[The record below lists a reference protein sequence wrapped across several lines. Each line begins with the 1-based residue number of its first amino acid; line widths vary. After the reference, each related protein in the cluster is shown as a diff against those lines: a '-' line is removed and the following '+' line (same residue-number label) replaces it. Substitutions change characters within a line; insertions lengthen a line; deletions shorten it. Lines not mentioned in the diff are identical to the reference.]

1 MSECDTHDL
10 EYDSTDLGQ
19 LPKHFEL
26 PRPRPI
32 ESLDA
37 LVNRVNAKQSYPKED
52 MRRLWIKKS
61 AERERAMKQLRDIDQ
76 KLEYLISKRKFT
88 TGVIKD
94 CESSLR
100 KLDIAI
106 MSDITTR

>member
-1 MSECDTHDL
+1 MSEYDIHDF
-10 EYDSTDLGQ
+10 EYDNTDLGQ
-19 LPKHFEL
+19 MPKNFDL

-37 LVNRVNAKQSYPKED
+37 LVNRVNSKQSYPKED
-52 MRRLWIKKS
+52 MRRQWVKKS
-61 AERERAMKQLRDIDQ
+61 AERERAMKQLREIDQ

-88 TGVIKD
+88 TGVIKE
-94 CESSLR
+94 CESSLH
-100 KLDIAI
+100 KLDIAV

>member
-1 MSECDTHDL
+1 M
-10 EYDSTDLGQ
+10 
-19 LPKHFEL
+19 PKNFNL
-26 PRPRPI
+26 PRSRPI

-37 LVNRVNAKQSYPKED
+37 LVNRVSSKQSYPKED
-52 MRRLWIKKS
+52 MRRLWVKKS
-61 AERERAMKQLRDIDQ
+61 AERERAMKQLREIDQ

-88 TGVIKD
+88 TGVIKE